1 MAVCHLYLMG
11 GFELREREVAV
22 ELPLASQRVLA
33 FVALQRRQVAR
44 SVAAGTLWPE
54 STEARAAAN
63 LRSALWRLRRP
74 GVEIVRATPTH
85 LVLDGA
91 VDVDV
96 HRCAELALG
105 LLDGGLDPEPA
116 FAADLQ
122 RFQAELLP
130 EVWDAWL
137 IVERERM
144 RQLHLH
150 ALEHL
155 TECYIGRGRHAE
167 AVLAGLAAV
176 VMDPL
181 RESANRVLIA
191 AHLAEGNRVE
201 AIRRYR
207 AYERLLADELAID
220 PSAELG
226 RLVGAHATVM
236 PR

>member
-11 GFELREREVAV
+11 GFELRDRGEVV
-22 ELPLASQRVLA
+22 DLPLASQRVLA
-33 FVALQRRQVAR
+33 FVALQRRQVPR

-54 STEARAAAN
+54 STEARAGAN

-85 LVLDGA
+85 LVLDAA

-96 HRCAELALG
+96 HRCAEVALG
-105 LLDGGLDPEPA
+105 LLDGGREPDPA
-116 FAADLQ
+116 FAGDLH

-137 IVERERM
+137 IVERERV

-155 TECYIGRGRHAE
+155 TEWYMGRGRHAE
-167 AVLAGLAAV
+167 AVLAGMAAV
-176 VMDPL
+176 DMDPL
-181 RESANRVLIA
+181 RESAYRVLIS

-207 AYERLLADELAID
+207 AYERLLDEELAID
-220 PSAELG
+220 PSPELG